1 MEAQVTITEWDGK
14 KCLEPKYILKDL
26 LVYIEPE

>member
-1 MEAQVTITEWDGK
+1 METQVTITEWDGK
-14 KCLEPKYILKDL
+14 KYLESEYILKDL